1 MIGINGCRGPM
12 YCRLT
17 EPGAGECDMEH
28 GASPGAAFVLLSSS
42 VAFQVPV
49 CCKENLKF
57 DILLSKNNSKRHTFP
72 PTAPS

>member
-1 MIGINGCRGPM
+1 MVARDRYIFAGCRVSESRG
-12 YCRLT
+12 T
-17 EPGAGECDMEH
+17 
-28 GASPGAAFVLLSSS
+28 SPGVAFVLLSSS